1 MNSWKIRV
9 ISLILLLLVLLI
21 LDVKIR
27 HYSTVIY
34 EGQLPIVVC
43 LGRVEKLDTNEQI
56 DQILTIFITS
66 GPFRGSEVVAENIFT
81 GKAYGDR
88 ILHKGDR
95 LFLEIPIKKGRVEV
109 HKRFLGLSEKYVV
122 SGQIELDDV
131 SVGEYFRSRFLLH
144 LLGGFACLLVV
155 IGSAKGLRAIAA
167 LFASGGTMLFIFL
180 PLLLKGY
187 PPLWVALFISTLATI
202 VTFLIIGGISKK
214 VVSGTLGTLGGLASC
229 ALLISLTSVVLHFTG
244 LDVEFGHMQLG
255 KRLWWLKAEEELL
268 GTGAHWNYS
277 GLLAAGIVV
286 GALGAMMDVC
296 MAISSSV
303 EEVKKANPNISV
315 RDAIKSGLNVG
326 RDIIGTMANTLIF
339 AYIGADMT
347 LMVLPGLN
355 IPMAG
360 YRYPFFLLLN
370 QEAPAVESVQ
380 ALIGTIGLV
389 LAVPITAL
397 IAGMLVGGKN
407 GSS

>member
-1 MNSWKIRV
+1 MNSWKTRV
-9 ISLILLLLVLLI
+9 ISLIILLLILLI

-34 EGQLPIVVC
+34 AGQLPIVVC
-43 LGRVEKLDTNEQI
+43 LGRVEKLDTSETI
-56 DQILTIFITS
+56 DQILTILITS
-66 GPFRGSEVVAENIFT
+66 GPFRGIEVVAQNILA
-81 GKAYGDR
+81 GRAYSDR

-95 LFLEIPIKKGRVEV
+95 LFLEIPIKKGRVES
-109 HKRFLGLSEKYVV
+109 HKRLWGLSKKYVV
-122 SGQIELDDV
+122 SGQVPLNDV

-167 LFASGGTMLFIFL
+167 LFASGGAMLFIFV

-187 PPLWVALFISTLATI
+187 SPLWVALFISTLATI

-214 VVSGTLGTLGGLASC
+214 VISGTLGTLSGLAAC
-229 ALLISLTSVVLHFTG
+229 GLLISFASAILHFTG

-255 KRLWWLKAEEELL
+255 KRLWWLKAAE
-268 GTGAHWNYS
+268 GTHWDYR
-277 GLLAAGIVV
+277 GLLTAGIVI

-303 EEVKKANPNISV
+303 EEVKKANPHISV
-315 RDAIKSGLNVG
+315 KDAIKSGLNVG
-326 RDIIGTMANTLIF
+326 RDIIGTMTNTLIF

-355 IPMAG
+355 IPMSG
-360 YRYPFFLLLN
+360 YRYPFFRLLN
-370 QEAPAVESVQ
+370 QEAPAVASVQ

-389 LAVPITAL
+389 LAVPTTAL
-397 IAGMLVGGKN
+397 IAGILTGYGRYRQEAAK
-407 GSS
+407 

>member
-1 MNSWKIRV
+1 MNSWKTRV
-9 ISLILLLLVLLI
+9 ISLIILSFVLLI

-34 EGQLPIVVC
+34 DGQLPIVVC
-43 LGRVEKLDTNEQI
+43 LGKVEELDTSEDI
-56 DQILTIFITS
+56 DQILTILLTS
-66 GPFRGSEVVAENIFT
+66 GPFRGIEVVGKNIFT
-81 GKAYGDR
+81 GKAYSDR

-95 LFLEIPIKKGRVEV
+95 LFLEIPIKKGRIEV
-109 HKRFLGLSEKYVV
+109 YKRFFGLSKKYVV
-122 SGQIELDDV
+122 SGQIPLSDV

-144 LLGGFACLLVV
+144 LLGGFACLLVI
-155 IGSAKGLRAIAA
+155 IGSVKGLRAIAA
-167 LFASGGTMLFIFL
+167 LFASGGAMLFIFL

-187 PPLWVALFISTLATI
+187 SPLWVALFISTLATI
-202 VTFLIIGGISKK
+202 ATFLIIGGISKK
-214 VVSGTLGTLGGLASC
+214 VISGTLGTLGGLVSC
-229 ALLISLTSVVLHFTG
+229 ALLISVTSVILHFTG

-255 KRLWWLKAEEELL
+255 KRLWWFKAAE
-268 GTGAHWNYS
+268 GTHWDYT
-277 GLLAAGIVV
+277 GLLTAGIVV

-315 RDAIKSGLNVG
+315 KDAIKSGLNVG
-326 RDIIGTMANTLIF
+326 RDIIGTMTNTLIF

-347 LMVLPGLN
+347 LVVLPGLN

-360 YRYPFFLLLN
+360 YRYPFFRLLN

-397 IAGMLVGGKN
+397 VAGMLEGGKKQVKK
-407 GSS
+407 

>member
-1 MNSWKIRV
+1 MVKMNGWKTRV
-9 ISLILLLLVLLI
+9 ISLIILSFVLLI

-34 EGQLPIVVC
+34 DGQLPIVVC
-43 LGRVEKLDTNEQI
+43 LGKVEKLDTSEDI
-56 DQILTIFITS
+56 DQILTLLITS
-66 GPFRGSEVVAENIFT
+66 GPFRGSEVVARNIFT
-81 GKAYGDR
+81 GKAYSDR
-88 ILHKGDR
+88 ILHEGDR
-95 LFLEIPIKKGRVEV
+95 LFLEIPIKKGKIEV
-109 HKRFLGLSEKYVV
+109 YKRFFGLSQKYVV
-122 SGQIELDDV
+122 SGQIPLNDV
-131 SVGEYFRSRFLLH
+131 AVAEYFRSRFLLH
-144 LLGGFACLLVV
+144 LLGGFAGLLVV
-155 IGSAKGLRAIAA
+155 IGSVKGLRAIAA
-167 LFASGGTMLFIFL
+167 LFASGGAMLFIFV

-187 PPLWVALFISTLATI
+187 SPLWVALVISTLTTI
-202 VTFLIIGGISKK
+202 VTFLIVGGISKK
-214 VVSGTLGTLGGLASC
+214 VISGTLGTLGGLTSC
-229 ALLISLTSVVLHFTG
+229 ALLISVTSVVLHFTG

-255 KRLWWLKAEEELL
+255 KRLWWLKAAE
-268 GTGAHWNYS
+268 GAHWDYR
-277 GLLAAGIVV
+277 GLLTAGIIV

-315 RDAIKSGLNVG
+315 KDAIKSGFNVG
-326 RDIIGTMANTLIF
+326 RDIIGTMTNTLIF

-360 YRYPFFLLLN
+360 RRYPFFRLLN

-397 IAGMLVGGKN
+397 VAGMLAGGRTRVKN
-407 GSS
+407 